1 MTQIHLVIR
10 RVNPALKI
18 DLVQAGFIE
27 GSEFHQISFD
37 RLTDTCLSEFVNH
50 SGISDSAYLNHSDIP
65 ALVLRLSAAVGFSL
79 DYFDNT
85 LVLMFNCNLD
95 GYEIPSEEEGK
106 GN

>member
-18 DLVQAGFIE
+18 DFVQVGLIE
-27 GSEFHQISFD
+27 SNEFRQISLD
-37 RLTDTCLSEFVNH
+37 RLTGTCLSEFVNR

-65 ALVLRLSAAVGFSL
+65 ALVLKLSAADGFCL

-85 LVLMFNCNLD
+85 LVLMFNYDLD
-95 GYEIPSEEEGK
+95 GYEVPSKEEGK